1 MKISQK
7 FVAFSEYMNFNEINK
22 YLGRKIH
29 RVNEFIFFFKF
40 GVRTICLTYAY
51 LIRAKKSSRFTV
63 RRPHKRRTGLILV
76 TSLRPQES
84 QGCQKIRFFFSQ
96 IKLLSFCANIAPKKH
111 KLQKTIKIVF

>member
-51 LIRAKKSSRFTV
+51 LIRAKKV
-63 RRPHKRRTGLILV
+63 RG
-76 TSLRPQES
+76 S
-84 QGCQKIRFFFSQ
+84 QFVDPINDEQ
-96 IKLLSFCANIAPKKH
+96 
-111 KLQKTIKIVF
+111 V